1 MIHLPA
7 TILACSDGSPESRKA
22 VAHGGA
28 LAKAVDAKLHL
39 VHVGLL
45 SRYTNPDNLNASQYE
60 RLKTE
65 ARARFDNEIA
75 WARENEIDIFKDHLR
90 MGRVDAEVIRVAEEI
105 GADMIMVGNRGV
117 GAISRILLGSD
128 AESIVRHAHC
138 DVVVLRV
145 E

>member
-7 TILACSDGSPESRKA
+7 TILACSDGSPKSRKA